1 MSRPQYVEVTLGDH
15 LGCLGAFIG
24 IMVGF
29 GCLLAA
35 GFWVFG
41 LIVKGFVTIAT

>member
-1 MSRPQYVEVTLGDH
+1 MSGPKYVESTLGDH
-15 LGCLGAFIG
+15 VGCLGTFIG

-41 LIVKGFVTIAT
+41 LIVKGVVAVAS